1 MPTITM
7 IWAQDTHGLIG
18 RDNALPWRIP
28 ADMAYFKKETLGKP
42 VVMGR
47 KTWESFG
54 GKPLKDR
61 QNIVLTRDASWA
73 AEGAEAVHTAE
84 EALAASGGEEVM
96 IIGGS
101 QIYELFLPLADRLRV
116 TRVEGQ
122 FEGDAFFPTVDW
134 SQWKLIQSLE
144 GPRDEKNDFAYV
156 FEIYER
162 SSENTN

>member
-1 MPTITM
+1 MPMITM
-7 IWAQDTHGLIG
+7 IWAQDANGLIG

-28 ADMAYFKKETLGKP
+28 ADMAYFKQQTLGKP

-47 KTWESFG
+47 RTWESFG

-61 QNIVLTRDASWA
+61 QNIVLTRDVSWT
-73 AEGAEAVHTAE
+73 AEGAHVVHTAE
-84 EALAASGGEEVM
+84 EALAASEGEEVM

-116 TRVEGQ
+116 TRVHGE
-122 FEGDAFFPTVDW
+122 FEGDAFFPKVDW
-134 SQWKLIQSLE
+134 NGWKLTQSTE
-144 GPRDEKNDFAYV
+144 GPRDEKNKYVYV

>member
-1 MPTITM
+1 MPKITM
-7 IWAQDTHGLIG
+7 IWAQDANGLIG

-28 ADMAYFKKETLGKP
+28 ADMAYFKQETLGKP

-61 QNIVLTRDASWA
+61 QNIVLTRDVSWT
-73 AEGAEAVHTAE
+73 AEGAHVVHTTE
-84 EALAASGGEEVM
+84 EALAASESGEVM

-101 QIYELFLPLADRLRV
+101 QIYALFLPLADRLRV
-116 TRVEGQ
+116 TRVHEQ

-134 SQWKLIQSLE
+134 SEWTLTESTE
-144 GPRDEKNDFAYV
+144 GPRDEKNKYVYV

>member
-1 MPTITM
+1 MPKITM
-7 IWAQDTHGLIG
+7 IWAQDTNGLIG
-18 RDNALPWRIP
+18 QDNALPWRIP
-28 ADMAYFKKETLGKP
+28 ADMAYFKQETLGKP

-61 QNIVLTRDASWA
+61 QNIVLTRDASWT
-73 AEGAEAVHTAE
+73 AEGAHVVHTVE
-84 EALAASGGEEVM
+84 EALTASVGEEVM

-116 TRVEGQ
+116 TQVQEA

-134 SQWKLIQSLE
+134 SEWKLTESTE
-144 GPRDEKNDFAYV
+144 GPRDEKNKYVYV

>member
-1 MPTITM
+1 M
-7 IWAQDTHGLIG
+7 IWAQDSHGLIG

-28 ADMAYFKKETLGKP
+28 ADMAYFKQETLGKP

-47 KTWESFG
+47 RTWESFG
-54 GKPLKDR
+54 GRPLKDR
-61 QNIVLTRDASWA
+61 QNIVLTRDIHWA

-84 EALAASGGEEVM
+84 EALAASKGEEVM

-101 QIYELFLPLADRLRV
+101 QIYELFLPFADRLRV

-134 SQWKLIQSLE
+134 SQWKLTQSLE
-144 GPRDEKNDFAYV
+144 GPRDEKNDFTYF

>member
-7 IWAQDTHGLIG
+7 IWAQDSQGLIG

-28 ADMAYFKKETLGKP
+28 ADMAYFKRETLGKP
-42 VVMGR
+42 VIMGR

-54 GKPLKDR
+54 GKPLRER
-61 QNIVLTRDASWA
+61 QNIVLTRDPSWTT
-73 AEGAEAVHTAE
+73 EGAQVVHTAE
-84 EALAASGGEEVM
+84 EARAAADGEEVM

-101 QIYELFLPLADRLRV
+101 QIYELFLPLADCLRV
-116 TRVEGQ
+116 TRVSGQ
-122 FEGDAFFPTVDW
+122 FEGDAFFPEVNW

-144 GPRDEKNDFAYV
+144 GVRDEKNNYDYV